1 MHIYRLMYWF
11 YDVFLVINLAPSNS
25 LPALSQPPQSPFC
38 PFCLPFFRPLA
49 AASPFFQ
56 GRFAVGSLYLRSQ
69 GEPSHNLSQTTS
81 HHSAET
87 VALSGHPATAGI
99 APPSAIIGCNLNATA
114 VKTSSILVK
123 LIESDYN
130 PHVPTI
136 SDWPKLSIF
145 SSLK

>member
-1 MHIYRLMYWF
+1 MF
-11 YDVFLVINLAPSNS
+11 SVINLAPSNP
-25 LPALSQPPQSPFC
+25 LPAVSQPPQSPFC
-38 PFCLPFFRPLA
+38 PFCLPVFRPLA

-56 GRFAVGSLYLRSQ
+56 GRFAVGSLYLRSP

-87 VALSGHPATAGI
+87 VAFSGHPATADI
-99 APPSAIIGCNLNATA
+99 ASPSAIIGSNLNATA

-123 LIESDYN
+123 PMESDYN

-145 SSLK
+145 SLLK